1 MTRDQHDQHR
11 HTDAVRRC
19 VTIGFWLVAAG
30 AAATLGLD
38 LDGGAGS

>member
-1 MTRDQHDQHR
+1 MAKAQHEEHR
-11 HTDAVRRC
+11 HADAVRRY

-38 LDGGAGS
+38 LDGEAGF